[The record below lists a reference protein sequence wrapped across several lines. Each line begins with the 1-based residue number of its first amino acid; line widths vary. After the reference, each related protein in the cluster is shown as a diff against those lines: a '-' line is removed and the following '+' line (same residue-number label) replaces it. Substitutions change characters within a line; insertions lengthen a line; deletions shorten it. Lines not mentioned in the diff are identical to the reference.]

1 MTLTEV
7 RVLPAQALEPEPA
20 RPPRL
25 RLFFV
30 TTYLLAYVLWGAVIL
45 AASGAIVLPVPVM
58 VVLFLGGLAPTL
70 AAIWAAT
77 AESGAQGV
85 RALVTTLVR
94 WRVAPGW
101 YAVAL
106 VGPALVVLSG
116 LALGLA
122 IGSPLPPAPPASAWS
137 SVPVMFGVLALLGA
151 IEEIGWRA
159 YALPRLQRR
168 FAPLRASLLLG
179 IVWGCWHA
187 PQWFIPET
195 GQPGFPFPAFLVWVV
210 ALSIMFSW
218 IANGTRGSVLLVILS
233 HAATN
238 AFQGP
243 WSAGLALLPESA
255 RGVDPHLLVMVPQVL
270 LSLAIVAFTRGRL
283 GAPDTP
289 LAHHAWPGRLTPLL
303 AGTLG
308 FVVALG
314 GFGAFAQAVAAHQD
328 RQAFPPPGRLV
339 DVGGHRL
346 HLQVMGEQHTG
357 PTVVLEA
364 GLDSFSTNWYWIQTD
379 LARSV
384 RVVAYDRAGLG
395 WSEPGPGPRDA
406 RQSATELHTALQRA
420 AIGGPYLLAGHSYG
434 GLVSRAFADLYP
446 EEVAGLVL
454 VDASHPDQWA
464 RIPASLDGHVTA
476 LSNRI
481 LSHLASVGVLRVV
494 DPLTPQVATGLPA
507 HEYAQMHAIFALPA
521 SSAVGAETL
530 AVWNTRTRSQVNSA
544 RSLGSLP
551 LTVLSVSEQPLYGEV
566 LTALQAELPA
576 LSSNSMHRVVA
587 GATHENLIS
596 NRGHAA
602 VVTDSIRQQLAMIGY

>member
-1 MTLTEV
+1 MTLTEA
-7 RVLPAQALEPEPA
+7 RLLQAPIPEPRPA
-20 RPPRL
+20 RRSRL

-30 TTYLLAYVLWGAVIL
+30 TTYLLAYALWGTVIL
-45 AASGAIVLPVPVM
+45 AAAGAIALPVPAM
-58 VVLFLGGLAPTL
+58 VALFLGGLAPTL
-70 AAIWAAT
+70 AAVCAAA
-77 AESGAQGV
+77 AESGAPGA
-85 RALVTTLVR
+85 RALVTALVR
-94 WRVAPGW
+94 WRVAPAW

-122 IGSPLPPAPPASAWS
+122 VGSPLPPLPPASAWP
-137 SVPVMFGVLALLGA
+137 SVPVMFGVFVLLGA

-179 IVWGCWHA
+179 LVWGCWHA
-187 PQWFIPET
+187 PQWFIPDT
-195 GQPGFPFPAFLVWVV
+195 GQPSFPFPAFLVWVV

-218 IANGTRGSVLLVILS
+218 IANDTGGSVLLVVVS

-255 RGVDPHLLVMVPQVL
+255 RGLDPHLLVTVPQVVV
-270 LSLAIVAFTRGRL
+270 SLAILVFTRGRL
-283 GAPDTP
+283 GAPDPP
-289 LAHHAWPGRLTPLL
+289 LAHARPERRTVLL
-303 AGTLG
+303 AGALG
-308 FVVALG
+308 VVVALG
-314 GFGAFAQAVAAHQD
+314 GVGAFAQALAAHQD

-346 HLQVMGEQHTG
+346 HLQVMGEQHESR
-357 PTVVLEA
+357 PTVILEA
-364 GLDSFSTNWYWIQTD
+364 GLDSFSTNWYWVQTD
-379 LARSV
+379 LARSL

-395 WSEPGPGPRDA
+395 WSGAGPPPRDA
-406 RQSATELHTALQRA
+406 RQSATELHLALQA
-420 AIGGPYLLAGHSYG
+420 ASIGGPYLLAGHSYG
-434 GLVSRAFADLYP
+434 GLVSRVFVDLYP
-446 EEVAGLVL
+446 DEVAGLAL

-464 RIPASLDGHVTA
+464 RIPPSLDGQVSA

-481 LSHLASVGVLRVV
+481 LSSLASVGLLRVV

-507 HEYAQMHAIFALPA
+507 HEYAQMHAVFALPA

-530 AVWNTRTRSQVNSA
+530 AVWNTRTRPQVNAA
-544 RSLGSLP
+544 RPLGSLP
-551 LTVLSVSEQPLYGEV
+551 LVVLSVSEQPLYGDV

-576 LSSNSMHRVVA
+576 LSANSVHHVVA

-596 NRGHAA
+596 SREHAA
-602 VVTDSIRQQLAMIGY
+602 VVADSIRQLVTRAGF